1 MLCCSHCSGPEL
13 SADDSEEAEKVEK
26 TYFYFLV
33 HVILRNICTDYG
45 KFIGIWKAFLVNKH

>member
-26 TYFYFLV
+26 TYFYILV

-45 KFIGIWKAFLVNKH
+45 KFIGILKAF